1 MDEEYTMSTRK
12 EIIVC
17 PNCGG
22 RGVTTNPSIY
32 PDGGGFTQSEW
43 AELDYDSQD
52 MYMDGAYDVICRE
65 CKGRNVI
72 EIEIRTKCVAF
83 GCEEKIPID
92 RQGWGEVSCSDECAK
107 KVYNDSQPS
116 CGCGSYSCGW
126 CA

>member
-1 MDEEYTMSTRK
+1 MSTRK
-12 EIIVC
+12 EMIVC

-22 RGVTTNPSIY
+22 RGVTTKPSIY

-52 MYMDGAYDVICRE
+52 TYMSGGYDVRCSE

-72 EIEIRTKCVAF
+72 EIEIHTKCVEF
-83 GCEEKIPID
+83 SCEEKIPID
-92 RQGWGEVSCSDECAK
+92 RQGWGEVYCSDECAK
-107 KVYNDSQPS
+107 KDYNNSQQRS